1 MNVYFLM
8 NGNIYNES
16 LPKKDYSWTY
26 LTSEV
31 HVKALLPQ
39 PPYIYIAQSYENAY
53 ETAFLAEHHYAL
65 NKYPS
70 ITYPSSDFPTSFIN
84 GTFGYQEEYKKR
96 KIDKPLV
103 EKITYYLGQPYIF
116 ISAGSGG
123 SVGYMYLNWVIGT
136 FGIPYEITI
145 P

>member
-1 MNVYFLM
+1 M

-16 LPKKDYSWTY
+16 LPKEDYEWTY
-26 LTSEV
+26 LTFKV

-53 ETAFLAEHHYAL
+53 KTAFLAEGRVAL
-65 NKYPS
+65 KKYPP
-70 ITYPSSDFPTSFIN
+70 ITYLDLSDNFIP
-84 GTFGYQEEYKKR
+84 GTFGYQEEYEER

-103 EKITYYLGQPYIF
+103 EKITYYRGQPYIF